1 MEETIRDNA
10 NLLFP
15 IPIPYSLKKLIIYSL
30 FFRIE
35 ELLHHILLAISADSD
50 ALVCTVNAL
59 ASDVV
64 AYLYFVVSIDVADT
78 CRVSN
83 AESGGLEDVA
93 SRELAECEEVMVT

>member
-30 FFRIE
+30 FFLFV

-50 ALVCTVNAL
+50 ALVVGIDAL

-64 AYLYFVVSIDVADT
+64 EYLHVASCVDVIDAH
-78 CRVSN
+78 RVSN

-93 SRELAECEEVMVT
+93 SR